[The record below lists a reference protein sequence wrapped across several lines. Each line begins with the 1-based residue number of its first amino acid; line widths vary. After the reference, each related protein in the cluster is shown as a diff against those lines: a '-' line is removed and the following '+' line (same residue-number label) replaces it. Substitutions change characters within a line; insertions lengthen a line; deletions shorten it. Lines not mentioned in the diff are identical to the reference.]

1 MLNCDGKVE
10 NTFTDSNCQNVSD
23 LESNYLYRIIGN
35 MNWLESSEI
44 MSSIAGFLAEDLG
57 RGDITT
63 TSTVPPDTRGLGK
76 FLAKEYLVLCGLDV
90 AEAVFFQL
98 DPDGAEIETTFNEGD
113 EIEDGTVFATLKG
126 YADVLLVGER
136 TALNLIQRMSGIAT
150 LTRQFVKAVE
160 GTKAQIVDTRKTAPG
175 LRMLEKY
182 AVTIGGGRNHR
193 MGLDDGVLIKDNH
206 IALAGGITEAVHA
219 AKATVGHL
227 HKIEVEISNWAQ
239 LREAI
244 EAGAEIVMLD
254 NQTPEEAA
262 KLVDMARNLNPNV
275 LIEASGNMSLDRVRS
290 YAEAGVDLISVGRI
304 THSARAMDISFKI
317 QIA

>member
-1 MLNCDGKVE
+1 
-10 NTFTDSNCQNVSD
+10 
-23 LESNYLYRIIGN
+23 
-35 MNWLESSEI
+35 MNWLESGDVLAAVGE
-44 MSSIAGFLAEDLG
+44 FLAEDIG

-63 TSTVPPDTRGLGK
+63 TACVPQNTRGMGR

-90 AEAVFFQL
+90 AEAVFFHL
-98 DPDGAEIETTFNEGD
+98 DPDTGEIETTFNEGD
-113 EIEDGTVFATLKG
+113 EIESGTVFATLKG

-150 LTRQFVKAVE
+150 LTRAYVKAIE
-160 GTKAQIVDTRKTAPG
+160 GTQAQIVDTRKTTPG
-175 LRMLEKY
+175 LRILEKY
-182 AVTIGGGRNHR
+182 AVTVGGGKNHR

-219 AKATVGHL
+219 AKNKVGHL

-254 NQTPEEAA
+254 NQTPDEAA
-262 KLVDMARNLNPNV
+262 KLVQMARSMNPSV
-275 LIEASGNMSLDRVRS
+275 LIEASGGMDLDRVRS
-290 YAEAGVDLISVGRI
+290 FAEAGVDLISVGRL
-304 THSARAMDISFKI
+304 THSARAVDISFKI